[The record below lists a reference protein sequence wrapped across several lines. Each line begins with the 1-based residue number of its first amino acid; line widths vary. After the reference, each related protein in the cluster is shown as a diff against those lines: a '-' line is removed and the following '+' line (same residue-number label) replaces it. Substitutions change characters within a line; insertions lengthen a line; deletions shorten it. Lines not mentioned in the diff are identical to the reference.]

1 MTNTLAWHLFQSL
14 SARDVLRFG
23 KFLESPYF
31 NHRTDVQ
38 AMYQLLSRHL
48 ASSSVQGP
56 VKEQVFAAVYPD
68 KPWDRLQFNYLC
80 GFMVELLEQFLACE
94 ELLSDRIQ
102 NRLFRCR
109 AFRKRGL
116 NRHFEKN
123 AAQLERDHHAMP
135 HRNAGFW
142 LLEYQL
148 QNEVF
153 SHQVLQSGGR
163 QTNLPAVTESLT
175 NFYLLE
181 HLKWAGATRSLQ
193 SYSRQALPPLP
204 LAEGVLSTAGAV
216 PENENPALALM
227 HAGHTA
233 LCEPENEENFRRLKT
248 LLRTHRTL
256 FPPSECRDLYM
267 TAINFAIRRHN
278 RGERSYTFEAFEL
291 YREALELGILH
302 ENGLLSR
309 NTYINVQNLAQ
320 LTGAHDWALH
330 FLENSREALPP
341 AERDNMYHYALA
353 GFHFRRSEYRA
364 VLDLLRE
371 VEFSD
376 IFIQLDAR
384 KMLLR
389 SYFELGEWLSL
400 ASLLD
405 SFKAFLRR
413 QKNLGYHR
421 ESYLSLVKF
430 TKKLAKTVYASRS
443 KRAALAQQIR
453 QSEAVAEREWLLG
466 KLQHGS
472 RG

>member
-1 MTNTLAWHLFQSL
+1 MNDTLAFHLFQSL
-14 SARDVLRFG
+14 SAKEATRFG
-23 KFLESPYF
+23 KFLQSPYF

-38 AMYQLLSRHL
+38 TLYRLLSEQS
-48 ASSSVQGP
+48 ASGTLVP
-56 VKEQVFAAVYPD
+56 FEKEYIFAHVYPE
-68 KPWDRLQFNYLC
+68 KSWNRLQFNYLA
-80 GFMVELLEQFLACE
+80 GFFVELLEQFMACE
-94 ELLSDRIQ
+94 ELLSDRLQ

-116 NRHFEKN
+116 RRHFEKN
-123 AAQLERDHHAMP
+123 AAELVRNHHATP

-142 LLEYQL
+142 LFEYQL
-148 QNEVF
+148 QNEIF
-153 SHQVLQSGGR
+153 AHQLLQTGGK
-163 QTNLPAVTESLT
+163 QTNLAAVTEGLT

-193 SYSRQALPPLP
+193 SYSRQTLPPLP
-204 LAEGVLSTAGAV
+204 LSEGVLATVEAV
-216 PENENPALALM
+216 KENENPALSLM
-227 HAGHTA
+227 HAGLTA
-233 LCEPENEENFRRLKT
+233 LREPENEENFSRLKT
-248 LLRTHRTL
+248 LLRTCRDM
-256 FPPSECRDLYM
+256 FPPAECRDLYM

-278 RGERSYTFEAFEL
+278 RGERNYTFEAFEL

-302 ENGLLSR
+302 ENGLLPKH
-309 NTYINVQNLAQ
+309 TYINVQNLAQ

-330 FLENSREALPP
+330 FLESSREALPP
-341 AERDNMYHYALA
+341 AERDNIYRYALA

-364 VLDLLRE
+364 VLELLRE
-371 VEFSD
+371 VDFSD

-405 SFKAFLRR
+405 SFKAFLLR

-430 TKKLAKTVYASRS
+430 TKKLAKTVHARRS
-443 KRAALAQQIR
+443 KRAALATEIR
-453 QSEAVAEREWLLG
+453 ASEAVAEREWLLA
-466 KLQHGS
+466 KLAQ
-472 RG
+472 

>member
-1 MTNTLAWHLFQSL
+1 VQALYLLLSQHTVSGSL
-14 SARDVLRFG
+14 ST
-23 KFLESPYF
+23 LE
-31 NHRTDVQ
+31 R
-38 AMYQLLSRHL
+38 
-48 ASSSVQGP
+48 
-56 VKEQVFAAVYPD
+56 EQVFAVVYPQ
-68 KPWDRLQFNYLC
+68 KSWNRLQFNYLA
-80 GFMVELLEQFLACE
+80 GFFVELLKQFMACE
-94 ELLSDRIQ
+94 ELLSEPLQ

-116 NRHFEKN
+116 GRHFEKN
-123 AAQLERDHHAMP
+123 AAELVRDHHATP
-135 HRNAGFW
+135 HRHAGFW

-148 QNEVF
+148 QNEIF
-153 SHQVLQSGGR
+153 GHELLKSGGR
-163 QTNLPAVTESLT
+163 QTNLPTVTESLT

-193 SYSRQALPPLP
+193 SFSRQTLPPMP
-204 LAEGVLSTAGAV
+204 LSEGVLKTAEAV
-216 PENENPALALM
+216 PENENPALCLM
-227 HAGHTA
+227 SAGLTA
-233 LCEPENEENFRRLKT
+233 LCEPENEENFGRLKS
-248 LLRTHRTL
+248 LLRTHRHL

-278 RGERSYTFEAFEL
+278 RGERNYTFEAFEL

-302 ENGLLSR
+302 ENGLLPKH
-309 NTYINVQNLAQ
+309 TYINVQNLAQ

-330 FLENSREALPP
+330 FLESSRDALPP
-341 AERDNMYHYALA
+341 AERDNTYRYARA

-371 VEFSD
+371 VDFSD

-405 SFKAFLRR
+405 SFNAFLRR

-430 TKKLAKTVYASRS
+430 TKKLAQTVYASRS
-443 KRAALAQQIR
+443 KRTALAQQIR
-453 QSEAVAEREWLLG
+453 QSEAVAEREWLLEKLG
-466 KLQHGS
+466 K
-472 RG
+472 

>member
-1 MTNTLAWHLFQSL
+1 MKDTLALHLFQSL
-14 SARDVLRFG
+14 SAKEVLRFG
-23 KFLESPYF
+23 KFLQSPYF

-38 AMYQLLSRHL
+38 VLYRVLVEYSASGTPAPPKKEHVL
-48 ASSSVQGP
+48 AV
-56 VKEQVFAAVYPD
+56 VYPE
-68 KPWDRLQFNYLC
+68 KSWDRLQFNYLA
-80 GFMVELLEQFLACE
+80 GFFVELLEQFMACE
-94 ELLSDRIQ
+94 ELRSDRLQ

-123 AAQLERDHHAMP
+123 AAELLRQHYATP

-142 LLEYQL
+142 LFEYQL
-148 QNEVF
+148 QNEIF
-153 SHQVLQSGGR
+153 GHQLLQSGGK
-163 QTNLPAVTESLT
+163 QTNLAAVTEGLT

-193 SYSRQALPPLP
+193 SYSRQPLP
-204 LAEGVLSTAGAV
+204 SLPLSESVLTTVQAV
-216 PENENPALALM
+216 GEHENPALSLM
-227 HAGHTA
+227 HAGLTA
-233 LCEPENEENFRRLKT
+233 LREPENEDNFSRLKT
-248 LLRTHRTL
+248 LLRTHRDL
-256 FPPSECRDLYM
+256 FPAAERRDLYM

-278 RGERSYTFEAFEL
+278 RGERPYTLEAFEL

-302 ENGLLSR
+302 ENGLLSKHA
-309 NTYINVQNLAQ
+309 YINVQNLAQ

-330 FLENSREALPP
+330 FLESSREALPP
-341 AERDNMYHYALA
+341 AERDNIYRYALA
-353 GFHFRRSEYRA
+353 GFHFRHSEYRA
-364 VLDLLRE
+364 VLELLRE
-371 VEFSD
+371 VDFSD

-405 SFKAFLRR
+405 SFKAFLLR

-430 TKKLAKTVYASRS
+430 TKKLAKTVRAGRA
-443 KRAALAQQIR
+443 KRLALANHIR
-453 QSEAVAEREWLLG
+453 LSEAVAEREWLLE
-466 KLQHGS
+466 KLA
-472 RG
+472 R

>member
-1 MTNTLAWHLFQSL
+1 MKDTLALHLFQSL
-14 SARDVLRFG
+14 SAKEVLRFG
-23 KFLESPYF
+23 KFLQSPYF

-38 AMYQLLSRHL
+38 ALFRVL
-48 ASSSVQGP
+48 AQNVASGTSAAP
-56 VKEQVFAAVYPD
+56 EKKEVFAIVYPE
-68 KPWDRLQFNYLC
+68 KSWDRLQFNYLA
-80 GFMVELLEQFLACE
+80 GFFVELLEQFMACE
-94 ELLSDRIQ
+94 DLLSDRLQ

-116 NRHFEKN
+116 SRHFEKN
-123 AAQLERDHHAMP
+123 AAELQRQHHVAP

-142 LLEYQL
+142 LFEYQL
-148 QNEVF
+148 QNEIF
-153 SHQVLQSGGR
+153 SHQVLQSGGK
-163 QTNLPAVTESLT
+163 QTNLAAVTEGLT

-204 LAEGVLSTAGAV
+204 LSEAVLATVEAV
-216 PENENPALALM
+216 DEHKNPALSLM
-227 HAGHTA
+227 HAGLTA
-233 LCEPENEENFRRLKT
+233 LREPENEENFSRLKT
-248 LLRTHRTL
+248 LLRTHRDL
-256 FPPSECRDLYM
+256 FPSAERRDLYM

-278 RGERSYTFEAFEL
+278 RGERPYTLEAFEL

-302 ENGLLSR
+302 ENGLLPKH
-309 NTYINVQNLAQ
+309 TYINVQNLAQ

-330 FLENSREALPP
+330 FLESSREALPP
-341 AERDNMYHYALA
+341 AERDNIYRYALA
-353 GFHFRRSEYRA
+353 GFHFRHSDYRE
-364 VLDLLRE
+364 VLELLRE

-405 SFKAFLRR
+405 SFKAFLLR

-430 TKKLAKTVYASRS
+430 TKKLAKTVHASRS
-443 KRAALAQQIR
+443 KRTALARHISL
-453 QSEAVAEREWLLG
+453 SEAVAEREWLLE
-466 KLQHGS
+466 KLE
-472 RG
+472 R

>member
-1 MTNTLAWHLFQSL
+1 MKDTLALHLFQSL
-14 SARDVLRFG
+14 SAKEVLRFG
-23 KFLESPYF
+23 KFLQSPYF

-38 AMYQLLSRHL
+38 ALFRVL
-48 ASSSVQGP
+48 AQNVAFGTSAAP
-56 VKEQVFAAVYPD
+56 EKKAVFAIVYPE
-68 KPWDRLQFNYLC
+68 KSWDRLQFNYLA
-80 GFMVELLEQFLACE
+80 GFFVELLEQFMACE
-94 ELLSDRIQ
+94 DLLSDRLQ

-116 NRHFEKN
+116 SRHFEKN
-123 AAQLERDHHAMP
+123 AAELQRQHHVAP

-142 LLEYQL
+142 LFEYQL
-148 QNEVF
+148 QNEIF
-153 SHQVLQSGGR
+153 SHQVLQSGGK
-163 QTNLPAVTESLT
+163 QTNLAAVTEGLT

-204 LAEGVLSTAGAV
+204 LSEAVLATVEAV
-216 PENENPALALM
+216 DEHKNPALSLM
-227 HAGHTA
+227 HAGLTA
-233 LCEPENEENFRRLKT
+233 LREPENEENFSRLKT
-248 LLRTHRTL
+248 LLRTHRDL
-256 FPPSECRDLYM
+256 FPSAERRDLYM

-278 RGERSYTFEAFEL
+278 RGERPYTLEAFEL

-302 ENGLLSR
+302 ENGLLPKH
-309 NTYINVQNLAQ
+309 TYINVQNLAQ

-330 FLENSREALPP
+330 FLESSREALPP
-341 AERDNMYHYALA
+341 AERDNIYRYALA
-353 GFHFRRSEYRA
+353 GFHFRHSDYRE
-364 VLDLLRE
+364 VLELLRE

-405 SFKAFLRR
+405 SFKAFLLR

-430 TKKLAKTVYASRS
+430 TKKLAKTVHASRS
-443 KRAALAQQIR
+443 KRTALARHISL
-453 QSEAVAEREWLLG
+453 SEAVAEREWLLE
-466 KLQHGS
+466 KLEW
-472 RG
+472 